1 MLQINGMYCAA
12 NITEIG
18 QSLYKLQLYDE
29 KRDAFSPQYTQCTN
43 VYIDISEEELLK
55 ITKEENASIDWNDE

>member
-29 KRDAFSPQYTQCTN
+29 KRDAF
-43 VYIDISEEELLK
+43 
-55 ITKEENASIDWNDE
+55 